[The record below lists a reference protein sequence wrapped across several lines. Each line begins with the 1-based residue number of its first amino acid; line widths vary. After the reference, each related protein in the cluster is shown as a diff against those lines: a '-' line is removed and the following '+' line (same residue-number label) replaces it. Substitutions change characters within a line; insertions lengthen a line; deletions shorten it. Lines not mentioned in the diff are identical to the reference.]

1 MVSIISAAVESPVGT
16 GFSYSTDNED
26 YTTTDG
32 SVANDNM
39 DFLLQFFENYKEFKN
54 NDFYISYVYYSI
66 KYSYLSLI
74 FVEVSDSHPL
84 TMQGLASSCMQQA
97 LNTKSQDGK
106 NLTCLYHWHRKKH
119 WNRTCVSSSCIACI
133 IIIVN
138 QPLQLHNEPLLVV
151 SHALHCESAFTVT

>member
-1 MVSIISAAVESPVGT
+1 MLTPALTKLHSMVSIISAAVESPVGT

-66 KYSYLSLI
+66 NIAIYH
-74 FVEVSDSHPL
+74 FVKVSDSHPL

-97 LNTKSQDGK
+97 
-106 NLTCLYHWHRKKH
+106 
-119 WNRTCVSSSCIACI
+119 
-133 IIIVN
+133 
-138 QPLQLHNEPLLVV
+138 
-151 SHALHCESAFTVT
+151 